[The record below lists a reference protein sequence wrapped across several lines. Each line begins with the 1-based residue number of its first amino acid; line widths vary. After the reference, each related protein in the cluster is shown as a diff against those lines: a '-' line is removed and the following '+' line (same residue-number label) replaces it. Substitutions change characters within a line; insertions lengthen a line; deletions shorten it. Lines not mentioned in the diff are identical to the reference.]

1 MPRSLGEPPPYREDE
16 SVDALE
22 GVSRRV
28 AEPFRGSLLQP

>member
-1 MPRSLGEPPPYREDE
+1 MPPSLGEPPPYRENE

-22 GVSRRV
+22 GLSRRV